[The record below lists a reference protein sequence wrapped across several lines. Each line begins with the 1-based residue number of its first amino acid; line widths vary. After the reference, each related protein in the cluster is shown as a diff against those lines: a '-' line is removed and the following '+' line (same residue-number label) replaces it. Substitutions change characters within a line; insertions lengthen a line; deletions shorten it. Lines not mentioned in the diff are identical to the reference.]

1 MSQNKFTLRLV
12 PWNQPVMSNEGKLYY
27 DLFIQIYFSFH
38 LVLDEINS
46 SSNLVMETT
55 STEQ

>member
-1 MSQNKFTLRLV
+1 
-12 PWNQPVMSNEGKLYY
+12 MSNEGKIYY
-27 DLFIQIYFSFH
+27 DLFIQIYFSFY